1 MAFTTALYY
10 PWINIRDEGWL
21 KNALL
26 YWENIHTIVP
36 ESIDVPYSTRTAQ
49 EAYDAGLLQPL
60 RVESGM
66 QVINELTDDVLK
78 YLESPEG
85 TEVLMTRDARDYQ
98 LIHPDKLP
106 SEIRELV
113 DIHPDKLPS
122 KVKSKLRS
130 RLSMESQEWLAVDSR
145 FVSFYMTLLATRL
158 SDTSGIGLLT
168 DIAANSKLAN
178 AAKLDS
184 TLRLPS
190 HRERR
195 DDYVNYR
202 RTQNVSPSLA
212 QGVLA
217 DLIFERIKIDPD
229 TPFKNLLNFR
239 RNNADELGRFRVKI
253 AELTKNISSEQS
265 IERLRQEV
273 NDIFINEVSPSM
285 NALKQ
290 GLTSSNVK
298 WVTENFLKV
307 SFFSTSSTS
316 IPLILLGFSVPQAL
330 LVGAGISLTASG
342 ILYNCDKAEKLRQ
355 NPYSY
360 LLAAERAL

>member
-10 PWINIRDEGWL
+10 PWINIRDESWL

-26 YWENIHTIVP
+26 YWENIRTIVP
-36 ESIDVPYSTRTAQ
+36 ESIDVPYNTETAQ
-49 EAYDAGLLQPL
+49 EAYEAGLLQPL
-60 RVESGM
+60 HVESRM

-85 TEVLMTRDARDYQ
+85 TEVLMARDIRNYQ

-106 SEIRELV
+106 SEIQELV
-113 DIHPDKLPS
+113 DIHPDKLPY

-130 RLSMESQEWLAVDSR
+130 RLSSKSQEWIAVDSR
-145 FVSFYMTLLATRL
+145 FASFYMTLLATRL

-178 AAKLDS
+178 AAKLDAR
-184 TLRLPS
+184 LRLP
-190 HRERR
+190 RRGRR
-195 DDYVNYR
+195 DDYDDYR
-202 RTQNVSPSLA
+202 RTQNISPSLA
-212 QGVLA
+212 QGILA

-229 TPFKNLLNFR
+229 TPFKNLLSFR
-239 RNNADELGRFRVKI
+239 EKHADELGRFRVKV
-253 AELTKNISSEQS
+253 AELTKNISSEQPL
-265 IERLRQEV
+265 EKLRQEV
-273 NDIFINEVSPSM
+273 NDTFINEVSPSI

-290 GLTSSNVK
+290 GLKSNNIK

-316 IPLILLGFSVPQAL
+316 IPLVLLGLSVPQAL
-330 LVGAGISLTASG
+330 LAGAGISLTASA

-360 LLAAERAL
+360 LLSC